1 MAYLMDSNALIQAKN
16 QFYRFA
22 FCPGFWEWVK
32 AEHANG
38 ALYSIEMVK
47 VELKDGQD
55 ELADWAGQVIP
66 ASFFVRPIAE
76 VVTTQAV
83 VSHWVNAQ
91 ANYSPQE
98 KARFL
103 SKADPWLIA
112 EAIQNKHQ
120 IITFEDL
127 VPPNSTKV
135 KIPNV
140 ATNFGVKTV
149 NLYDVIEASGA
160 KLRL

>member
-16 QFYRFA
+16 QFYRFT
-22 FCPGFWEWVK
+22 FCPGFWDWV
-32 AEHANG
+32 ADEHTKG
-38 ALYSIEMVK
+38 ALLSIQEVK
-47 VELKDGQD
+47 KELEGGRD
-55 ELADWAGQVIP
+55 ELADWAGKVIP
-66 ASFFVRPIAE
+66 ASFFVRPTAE

-83 VSHWVNAQ
+83 VSQWVNAQ
-91 ANYSPQE
+91 GTYSQQE
-98 KARFL
+98 KAKFL
-103 SKADPWLIA
+103 SKADPWLVA

-120 IITFEDL
+120 IITFEEQ
-127 VPPNSTKV
+127 VPANSTKV

-140 ATNFGVKTV
+140 ATNFGVKTL